1 MIVTKS
7 RRESRGRKEKSPL
20 MAPEPPERQTKAL
33 PPARRSFLN
42 RLWLLLA
49 AVGAVEFIVML
60 AYFFR
65 PRKPRAERPDG
76 DMLVTAGRISDYLPG
91 SVTAFPQGR
100 FYLVRLTD
108 GGFLALSRKCTHLGC
123 TVPWDGDRQ
132 QFVCPCHASV
142 FDMAGRVL
150 NAPAPR
156 PLDRFPVAI
165 ENEVITVDIRQRVR
179 RTQFKDDDIR
189 YAQNQAR

>member
-1 MIVTKS
+1 M
-7 RRESRGRKEKSPL
+7 
-20 MAPEPPERQTKAL
+20 TKAGKESSGKKKNGSL
-33 PPARRSFLN
+33 QASEAPQRQPKAMPPARRSFLN

-60 AYFFR
+60 TYFFR
-65 PRKPRAERPDG
+65 PRKPRAARPDG

-100 FYLVRLTD
+100 FYLVRLAD
-108 GGFLALSRKCTHLGC
+108 GGFLALSRQCTHLGC
-123 TVPWDGDRQ
+123 TVPWDADRQ
-132 QFVCPCHASV
+132 QFACPCHASV

-165 ENEVITVDIRQRVR
+165 ENDVITVDTRQRVR
-179 RTQFKDDDIR
+179 RSQFKDDDIL